1 MQESSVYSVYQKDV
15 FTMVKTVTDSLGR
28 RLSTTDDNP
37 IILNPP
43 VDFPTMSVNAEVM
56 VFRGSKTRL
65 KRNPP
70 MQVFQ
75 RSLLLTLTILAT
87 SGITPLVEAWN
98 GGPHRRWLP
107 TMSTDR
113 RRALQILTGG
123 AVSASCL
130 APFVEPL
137 PVHARNLPE
146 PSTADTSKTGTVE
159 AMIPVVL
166 LEKQLGKIKS
176 SLEADAN
183 LGSLKN
189 IDGLLWNIPFEEKT
203 FKAIFDAYSDPVS
216 YKQKFLDQN
225 AFLVYY
231 SKGFDGPDR
240 PNIESDLPVKQTLQL
255 GARNDARV
263 AWDDFLAE
271 LDFARSNSSD
281 QEDLLKPLSKTIGAV
296 EEYLR
301 LSPPDDL
308 AKANDIV
315 RSRA

>member
-1 MQESSVYSVYQKDV
+1 
-15 FTMVKTVTDSLGR
+15 
-28 RLSTTDDNP
+28 
-37 IILNPP
+37 
-43 VDFPTMSVNAEVM
+43 
-56 VFRGSKTRL
+56 
-65 KRNPP
+65 
-70 MQVFQ
+70 MQVF
-75 RSLLLTLTILAT
+75 RRTLLLTLTILAK

-98 GGPHRRWLP
+98 GGPRRRWLP

-113 RRALQILTGG
+113 RRAIQILTGG

-130 APFVEPL
+130 LPFAQPL
-137 PVHARNLPE
+137 PVHARNMPE

-176 SLEADAN
+176 SLEADVN

-189 IDGLLWNIPFEEKT
+189 MDGLLRNIPSEEKT

-216 YKQKFLDQN
+216 YKQKFVEQN

-231 SKGFDGPDR
+231 SKGFDGPNR

-255 GARNDARV
+255 GARNDAWV

-271 LDFARSNSSD
+271 LDFARSNPASSD
-281 QEDLLKPLSKTIGAV
+281 QGDLLKRLSRTIGAV

-301 LSPPDDL
+301 QSPLDDL
-308 AKANDIV
+308 AEANEISK
-315 RSRA
+315 SRA